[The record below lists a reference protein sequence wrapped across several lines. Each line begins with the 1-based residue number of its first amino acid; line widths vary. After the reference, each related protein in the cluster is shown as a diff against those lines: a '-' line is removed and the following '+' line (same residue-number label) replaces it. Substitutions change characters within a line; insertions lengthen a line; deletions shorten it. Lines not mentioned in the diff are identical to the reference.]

1 MGEIDEKEH
10 LLIKDRKKDI
20 IITSGGKNIT
30 PSEIENRLKFSL
42 YIKEA
47 IIIGDRRKFLTALIQ
62 LELENVSNWAQSNR
76 ILFTTYKSLARNEQI
91 YDLIKEE
98 VGEVNRVLANVETI
112 KKFTILDKELDH
124 DDEELTATMKVRRA
138 TVEEKF
144 SDLIEKMYGG

>member
-1 MGEIDEKEH
+1 MISAN
-10 LLIKDRKKDI
+10 KKDI

-47 IIIGDRRKFLTALIQ
+47 IVIGDRRKFLTALIQ

-76 ILFTTYKSLARNEQI
+76 ILFTTYKSLAQNEQI

-98 VGEVNRVLANVETI
+98 VGKVNRDLANVETI

-124 DDEELTATMKVRRA
+124 DDEELTATMKVKRA
-138 TVEEKF
+138 TIEEKF
-144 SDLIEKMYGG
+144 GDLIERMYGG